1 MKTTSLSLY
10 KLVLALVV
18 TLGLFTGA
26 ATTAQAHDGQW
37 DSRHHYYRDNYGYWD
52 NGDHY
57 RHYEHWNNHV
67 GYWDTRGGTRIF
79 INVE

>member
-1 MKTTSLSLY
+1 MKTSSYRKILV
-10 KLVLALVV
+10 VLAAFVFVL
-18 TLGLFTGA
+18 TG
-26 ATTAQAHDGQW
+26 TKNLWAHDGEY

-67 GYWDTRGGTRIF
+67 GYWDTRGSSRIF
-79 INVE
+79 INID